1 MANSRQRQGAQTRSE
16 PSWDLYRSFLAVL
29 RTGSLSAAARQLRL
43 TQPTVGRQVAALEA
57 ALAGGPLF
65 TRSQRGFLP
74 TPAAIRL
81 RKHVEGM
88 EAAAAALVRDA
99 VATEAERTVAR
110 ISAPEVL
117 GMEVL
122 PAVLRTFQLREPQ
135 VAIELSLS
143 DEVADLLRRDSDLAI
158 RLFRPT
164 QKSIVARKV
173 GEVGLGLYAH
183 RQYLERFGQPRAL
196 ADLPSHMLVGFD
208 RRPPPRSLQGSLPIA
223 LARDLFAFRCD
234 SDPAQLAAIR
244 AGMGIGFCHAGI
256 ARRDPDLL
264 PVLPGT
270 FELRLPVWI
279 AMHGDLKRHPR
290 FRALFAAIAE
300 GFARFAATARR

>member
-1 MANSRQRQGAQTRSE
+1 VRPRSE

-43 TQPTVGRQVAALEA
+43 TQPTIGRQVAALEA
-57 ALAGGPLF
+57 ALGGAPLF
-65 TRSQRGFLP
+65 TRSQRGLLP
-74 TPAAIRL
+74 TPAATRL

-88 EAAAAALVRDA
+88 EVAAAALARDA
-99 VATEAERTVAR
+99 VSSEPERMVAR

-122 PAVLRTFQLREPQ
+122 PGVLRGFQLREPQ

-158 RLFRPT
+158 RLVRPT
-164 QKSIVARKV
+164 QKAIVARKV

-183 RQYLERFGQPRAL
+183 RRYLDRFGQPRSL
-196 ADLPSHMLVGFD
+196 AELPSHLLVGFD
-208 RRPPPRSLQGSLPIA
+208 RRPPPKSLQGSLPMA
-223 LARDLFAFRCD
+223 VSRDLFAFRCD
-234 SDPAQLAAIR
+234 SDLAQLAAIR

-256 ARRDPDLL
+256 ARADPDLV

-270 FELRLPVWI
+270 FDMRLPLWI

-290 FRALFAAIAE
+290 FRALFAELAE
-300 GFARFAATARR
+300 GFARFAAMARR